1 MQRPIVNESLRY
13 DTDDST
19 GTCRRTGRWREQN
32 LAGPAATTLPA
43 QPSGWAP
50 PRPTPADVI
59 RQIGAVVA
67 DIPRFAAA
75 PLLRPWHAPTP
86 TASTAFVV
94 DSFQQP
100 EWMLRRTPTSTWA
113 WQLSPLSNDRTRL
126 ITRLRAVYDVL
137 HPSGM
142 LLMEFGDWPMM
153 RRMLR
158 GIRQRAEVD
167 ALRPIPFPIRAP
179 AATAIAA
186 AAQRPLSRRKR
197 ST

>member
-1 MQRPIVNESLRY
+1 
-13 DTDDST
+13 
-19 GTCRRTGRWREQN
+19 
-32 LAGPAATTLPA
+32 
-43 QPSGWAP
+43 
-50 PRPTPADVI
+50 
-59 RQIGAVVA
+59 
-67 DIPRFAAA
+67 
-75 PLLRPWHAPTP
+75 
-86 TASTAFVV
+86 
-94 DSFQQP
+94 
-100 EWMLRRTPTSTWA
+100 MLRRTPTSTWA

-158 GIRQRAEVD
+158 GIRERAEVD
-167 ALRPIPFPIRAP
+167 ALRPIPSPIRAP